1 MKLFQNY
8 ISWGSNKN
16 NFNLDFQLGFSCVAF
31 TFLYVIKKFNRTDEY
46 GHNFKNLEQWA
57 FIELLYC

>member
-1 MKLFQNY
+1 M
-8 ISWGSNKN
+8 GSNKN

-31 TFLYVIKKFNRTDEY
+31 TFLYVIKKFNRTHEY

>member
-1 MKLFQNY
+1 M
-8 ISWGSNKN
+8 GSNKN

-31 TFLYVIKKFNRTDEY
+31 TFLYVIKKFNRTHEH